1 MKVFLVLLLT
11 LATGYAA
18 AAQIVDRP
26 IKFVQLTAGVTT
38 DTTSTAV
45 KIPAA
50 GYKSFYGNVVGTGA
64 VTQTQAIYG
73 DFDSDAANGVL
84 LCTLTLTSTTRD
96 DDACAP
102 STANFP
108 YYYVVTTNTTGT
120 GATGAVYAFY

>member
-73 DFDSDAANGVL
+73 DFDSDAANA
-84 LCTLTLTSTTRD
+84 CTGPTGPVRASALG
-96 DDACAP
+96 P
-102 STANFP
+102 SGCTVRHA
-108 YYYVVTTNTTGT
+108 
-120 GATGAVYAFY
+120 AR